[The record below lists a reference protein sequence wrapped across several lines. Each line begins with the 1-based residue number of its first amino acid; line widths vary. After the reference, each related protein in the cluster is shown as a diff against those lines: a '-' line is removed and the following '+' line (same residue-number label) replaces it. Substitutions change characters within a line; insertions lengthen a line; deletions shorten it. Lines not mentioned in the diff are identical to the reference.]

1 MFRVRGGRTAV
12 PGAGAGCRGRGERP
26 GGRPV
31 PARCAG
37 PSVDATVSAGP
48 DVPGAALGLPDIG
61 VTTRRTAAR
70 PSSDSRSR
78 AAAPAIPERH
88 HRTAAP
94 PRAARPGSARCAA
107 ASPLRGRR
115 RRPSRRSAVGPAA
128 PQRRTPEQSI
138 RRRSTELSPQPSC
151 SAARR
156 TGLPALPNSR
166 ARGRIPAPVRCR
178 RPSPYCPAGSGRPA
192 GQLRRRRPGSRGR
205 PKNSRPRR
213 VAVTPDASGCPSYP
227 NRPSRPLRPANA
239 RHGARAPWGTRGPRR
254 AHGEVPGRTATSTSS
269 PTEAEASSPW
279 PSVVRAEVRARL
291 LRRSPVGGP
300 RRVQGGASRCW
311 VAAHGSAVGG
321 QGAPHGCGP
330 RGRRRRTASAR
341 SPPERGGLAG
351 LRSIPICRT
360 CASRWCRPWPRWL
373 PNQEGRPFLP
383 FLRDHPGARG
393 RPSRPFCRVHLAVR
407 GHPFLPCRPA
417 PRRSQEDREC
427 LGVPASLVRHAAP
440 GRPVPPCLLFRPAF
454 PAHPCCPCRLSFPG
468 GLARPSLPARPA
480 LRPCRGHPCIPV
492 RPEVRDLPCRLF
504 LLAARGRPGL
514 FCPPFRPRLPCLP
527 AFRGGR
533 CLPSRPSLPFRPW
546 PVP

>member
-31 PARCAG
+31 PVRCAG
-37 PSVDATVSAGP
+37 PSVDATVSGGP

-78 AAAPAIPERH
+78 AAAPAIRERH

-115 RRPSRRSAVGPAA
+115 RRPSRWSAVGPAGA
-128 PQRRTPEQSI
+128 PQWRTPEQPI

-151 SAARR
+151 PATRR
-156 TGLPALPNSR
+156 TGLPAVPNSR
-166 ARGRIPAPVRCR
+166 VRGRIPAPVRCR

-213 VAVTPDASGCPSYP
+213 AAVTPDASGCPSYP
-227 NRPSRPLRPANA
+227 NRPSRPSARPTRGTAHVRPGEPA
-239 RHGARAPWGTRGPRR
+239 ARAGRTAMHR
-254 AHGEVPGRTATSTSS
+254 AHGDEHVITYGGGGVVAVAVGGAGGGAGTAAAAESGGW
-269 PTEAEASSPW
+269 AEA
-279 PSVVRAEVRARL
+279 
-291 LRRSPVGGP
+291 
-300 RRVQGGASRCW
+300 VQGGASRCW
-311 VAAHGSAVGG
+311 VAAHESAVGG

-330 RGRRRRTASAR
+330 RGCRRRTASAR

-360 CASRWCRPWPRWL
+360 CA
-373 PNQEGRPFLP
+373 
-383 FLRDHPGARG
+383 
-393 RPSRPFCRVHLAVR
+393 
-407 GHPFLPCRPA
+407 
-417 PRRSQEDREC
+417 
-427 LGVPASLVRHAAP
+427 
-440 GRPVPPCLLFRPAF
+440 
-454 PAHPCCPCRLSFPG
+454 
-468 GLARPSLPARPA
+468 
-480 LRPCRGHPCIPV
+480 
-492 RPEVRDLPCRLF
+492 
-504 LLAARGRPGL
+504 
-514 FCPPFRPRLPCLP
+514 
-527 AFRGGR
+527 
-533 CLPSRPSLPFRPW
+533 
-546 PVP
+546 